1 MLHPSV
7 FLNHGEVSST
17 VSILTIADVLCP
29 RDSIPFKK
37 LISKPLAAEVYCAR
51 SLYHATPSCQKWH
64 HSLVSRLIKI
74 SFPMPVKDFS

>member
-29 RDSIPFKK
+29 RDQSPFKK
-37 LISKPLAAEVYCAR
+37 SISKPLAAFRQDAR
-51 SLYHATPSCQKWH
+51 
-64 HSLVSRLIKI
+64 
-74 SFPMPVKDFS
+74 PVK